1 MLLGQA
7 SGQFLPDDGHMRSTL
22 PQVMER
28 QDQALR
34 MALAGMSN
42 DQIAQALQ
50 YQSVAGAWKAIRS
63 AIARHTG
70 AKSIAEVQAAMKSK
84 EEGLR
89 TQWRT
94 QVLQEML
101 RLTPGGKPERADGET
116 HARHSQ

>member
-7 SGQFLPDDGHMRSTL
+7 HDQFLPDDGHMRSTL
-22 PQVMER
+22 PHVMER

-42 DQIAQALQ
+42 DQIALALQ

-70 AKSIAEVQAAMKSK
+70 AQSIAEVQAAMKHAEKSH
-84 EEGLR
+84 R

-94 QVLQEML
+94 QVLREML
-101 RLTPGGKPERADGET
+101 HLTPGGKQERADGET
-116 HARHSQ
+116 HVDHSH